1 MRYALLVYHRPGA
14 MDHLGPEEREAAS
27 REFWALRDQPACLD
41 GAQLSPIDT
50 ATTLREQGGRAL
62 VTDGPFAD
70 TKEVLGGFY
79 LVEADDLDH
88 ATRLAEMIPITRY
101 GGCVE
106 IRPLL
111 HGQVDGAANGS
122 AGGVGEVGF
131 AK

>member
-1 MRYALLVYHRPGA
+1 MRYALLVYHQPGA
-14 MDHLGPEEREAAS
+14 MDHLDAEERVAAS
-27 REFWALRDQPACLD
+27 REFWALREDPACLD
-41 GAQLSPIDT
+41 GAQLMPTDT
-50 ATTLREQGGRAL
+50 ATTLREQGGRPL

-111 HGQVDGAANGS
+111 HGRPDEAPHGATAEAARS
-122 AGGVGEVGF
+122 RS
-131 AK
+131 